1 MNTYPK
7 MFCSNIEKYYK
18 NNVYIFLSSNII
30 AVNTLYSEGTEN
42 YCLTIYCINSRHI
55 LLLWLYDRF
64 RLEKL

>member
-42 YCLTIYCINSRHI
+42 YCRTIY
-55 LLLWLYDRF
+55 
-64 RLEKL
+64 